1 MAISVI
7 MPALE
12 MAQETGKVL
21 SWRKKEGDRVSKGE
35 PLLEIET
42 DKAVVEIESPGEGI
56 LAGVTA
62 QAGAVIPVGQTIG
75 WLVKPGETPPA
86 AAAPAVTGRRQ
97 DSEHTQA
104 SASPQAGPAAPSPAG
119 GRVSPKARRLA
130 REHGVDLA
138 HVRGSGSGGEILAE
152 DILAAA
158 SSGSAR
164 ASESAAPGAGG
175 TISAGSTKSAGS
187 ADSSVRAT
195 VATTATPNADL
206 ETPGL
211 VGRLMAERTTQSWT
225 TAPHFFVTREI
236 DAGQLI
242 AAREKFVSTFV
253 SGSDGKTTD
262 KPTHTDLL
270 VALVARVLA
279 VHPRMNASWTPAG
292 IRLHSDVNVAVAM
305 AVDDGVVAP
314 VIHKA
319 NTATVAEI
327 SSQRRQLTERARTG
341 KLQPADLAGAT
352 FTISNL
358 GMYGVDAFTAIIVS
372 PQAGILAVARI
383 ADRVVPVDGHPVIR
397 PMLTLTLSTDH
408 RVADGARAAAFLN
421 DLATAISDPQKS
433 LG

>member
-1 MAISVI
+1 

-86 AAAPAVTGRRQ
+86 ATAPAVTGRRQ
-97 DSEHTQA
+97 DSEHTQG
-104 SASPQAGPAAPSPAG
+104 SASPQAGPAPSPAG

-158 SSGSAR
+158 SSGGVRS
-164 ASESAAPGAGG
+164 SESAAPGTSG
-175 TISAGSTKSAGS
+175 TNSTGSAGS
-187 ADSSVRAT
+187 ADSFARAT
-195 VATTATPNADL
+195 FATTSTPNAGL

-279 VHPRMNASWTPAG
+279 VHPRMNASWAPEG

-383 ADRVVPVDGHPVIR
+383 ADRVVPVDGHPAIR